1 MQEQEKILIIHD
13 TLYPEINESFKSWLI
28 EFQLNLKSAVN
39 RTTGNPKEFVLSMD
53 LMEYAEQ
60 IPDLKPEAFDYYLI
74 LIHDEVNR
82 TDNLKRQFDQLLE
95 YLRSLPR
102 HLQTKKTTL
111 IFLKESPLDHEI
123 LQIHIEKVIKFYS
136 QKGFNLYN
144 QTELMS
150 SADKDYWVK
159 ILDVID
165 LISQQADLKSK
176 RRSVKK
182 QPLIA
187 YIGRTTPDLE
197 GQREI
202 LINELNKVGIETLPD
217 SNDIKWS
224 DVTEDVLIDL
234 LDVSELIIQLIGG
247 KSGMALDDSGKP
259 DLEIEHDI
267 ITRFMNGEISR
278 NLSKQKTSSRVIW
291 LPESIEIQ
299 DIFQEKLIEKIR
311 KQIGY
316 SGWDTEL
323 ITGSFEQ
330 LKEFVLNLLKSRIA
344 HKVSLAERT
353 LQNSIYLIHEKSV
366 YQDALDVASQLRN
379 YPIDVVLTHDLHLQ
393 DRFIRAHHETL
404 QNCDAVLVH
413 YGLNN
418 AQWYES
424 TIKEIIKIS
433 KTQRKRP
440 FAFQAVISDS
450 EPLLQLPKFDEFL
463 YIKVSELTGQ
473 DFFKKYLKKM
483 IG

>member
-1 MQEQEKILIIHD
+1 MQEQEKILVIHD
-13 TLYPEINESFKSWLI
+13 TLFPEINDGFKSWLL
-28 EFQLNLKSAVN
+28 EFQNNLKSAVKK
-39 RTTGNPKEFVLSMD
+39 TTGKPRDFTLSLD
-53 LMEYAEQ
+53 LMEYADQ
-60 IPDLKPEAFDYYLI
+60 IPDLRPEEFDYYLI
-74 LIHDEVNR
+74 LIHDEVSR
-82 TDNLKRQFDQLLE
+82 TDNLKRQFDQLLG
-95 YLRSLPR
+95 YLRSLPK

-144 QTELMS
+144 QTELMGS
-150 SADKDYWVK
+150 SDKDYWVK
-159 ILDVID
+159 ILDIID
-165 LISQQADLKSK
+165 LISHQSDLKI
-176 RRSVKK
+176 RRRAVKT
-182 QPLIA
+182 QPVIA

-202 LINELNKVGIETLPD
+202 LTNELSKHGIEILPD

-224 DVTEDVLIDL
+224 EITEEVLIDL
-234 LDVSELIIQLIGG
+234 LDVSEIIIQLIGG
-247 KSGMALDDSGKP
+247 KSGMALDDSDKP
-259 DLEIEHDI
+259 DLEIEYDV

-278 NLSKQKTSSRVIW
+278 DMGKEKSRSRVIW
-291 LPESIEIQ
+291 LPENIDIQ

-311 KQIGY
+311 KQISY

-330 LKEFVLNLLKSRIA
+330 LKEFVLNLLKSSIA
-344 HKVSLAERT
+344 HKVSMAEHT

-366 YQDALDVASQLRN
+366 YQEALDVASQLRN
-379 YPIDVVLTHDLHLQ
+379 HPIDVVLTHDLHLQ
-393 DRFIRAHHETL
+393 DRFIRAHHEML

-440 FAFQAVISDS
+440 FAFQAVISDK

-463 YIKVSELTGQ
+463 YLKVSELMGQ

>member
-1 MQEQEKILIIHD
+1 MQEQEKILVIHD
-13 TLYPEINESFKSWLI
+13 TLYPEINDSFKSWLI
-28 EFQLNLKSAVN
+28 EFQNNLKSAVN
-39 RTTGNPKEFVLSMD
+39 RTTEHPKEFILSMD

-60 IPDLKPEAFDYYLI
+60 IPDLRPKEFDYYLI
-74 LIHDEVNR
+74 LIHDEVSR
-82 TDNLKRQFDQLLE
+82 TDNLKKQFDQLLD

-144 QTELMS
+144 QTELMGS
-150 SADKDYWVK
+150 SDKDYWVK

-165 LISQQADLKSK
+165 LISHQADLKTK

-182 QPLIA
+182 QPIIA

-197 GQREI
+197 GQREV
-202 LINELNKVGIETLPD
+202 LTNELNKQGVEVLPD

-224 DVTEDVLIDL
+224 DITEDVLVDL
-234 LDVSELIIQLIGG
+234 LDVSDLIVQLIGG

-259 DLEIEHDI
+259 NLEVEYDI

-278 NLSKQKTSSRVIW
+278 NLGKQKSRSRIIW
-291 LPESIEIQ
+291 LPESVEIQ
-299 DIFQEKLIEKIR
+299 DIFQEKLIEKVR

-330 LKEFVLNLLKSRIA
+330 LKEFVRNIMKTNIA
-344 HKVSLAERT
+344 HKVSLAEST
-353 LQNSIYLIHEKSV
+353 LENSIYLVHEKSV
-366 YQDALDVASQLRN
+366 YLDALDIAAQLRN

-393 DRFIRAHHETL
+393 EHFIRAHHETL
-404 QNCDAVLVH
+404 KNCDAVLVH

-424 TIKEIIKIS
+424 TIKEVIKIS

-440 FAFQAVISDS
+440 LAFQAVISDK
-450 EPLLQLPKFDEFL
+450 EPVLHLPKFDEFL

-483 IG
+483 IV